1 MPPSQSAPCY
11 YTPGQS
17 HQSPSASIHLLLC
30 HCRPVRHT
38 PHACGGLSTAS
49 VFQPAY
55 TITMSGQTRGRPLGG
70 GGKRKKRGLPPEAH
84 TGSHCVTAGR
94 PSRQHQR
101 QGRPSRTPHTHAPS
115 THASMDDG
123 ERYIQV
129 QYLAQPSALLRKNPA
144 TCQTATSVPSEH
156 VTAICG
162 CGCGLGDHVHT
173 PQTHSPARHASA
185 VLVVV

>member
-1 MPPSQSAPCY
+1 M
-11 YTPGQS
+11 
-17 HQSPSASIHLLLC
+17 LL
-30 HCRPVRHT
+30 HTRPVTPVTERLHT
-38 PHACGGLSTAS
+38 PAPLPLPTCQAHAARVWWPVNSIRLPASLHNNNERSDSRATA
-49 VFQPAY
+49 
-55 TITMSGQTRGRPLGG
+55 GRGET
-70 GGKRKKRGLPPEAH
+70 KKKRGLPPEAH